1 MPELSLSEQL
11 KTQLPPAPHRG
22 NLPILTISLLAYCT
36 QEVVGGGSQWLL
48 SISYLARSLWELS
61 TFTSYSSPRSP
72 ALCPSIYQARL
83 PSLGTSLGFLM
94 WPLSSQTPLPSCRT
108 ESPAWLSSAP
118 LLLQGALNWHE
129 ADHSTGIFPD
139 WFLNAGSHQ
148 LYPARAGTRMSKQ
161 VLRKHVMTGPQ
172 RAGRPGL
179 TKHNDQH
186 RTFAYNHVCAHPCTL

>member
-1 MPELSLSEQL
+1 MEGAEVTPWKARFPICCAQSGWEVHTSAYLSSMPELSLSKQP

-22 NLPILTISLLAYCT
+22 NLPILTLSLLAYCT

-48 SISYLARSLWELS
+48 STSYLARSLWELS

-94 WPLSSQTPLPSCRT
+94 WPLSSQTPLFSCRT

-118 LLLQGALNWHE
+118 LLLQGALN
-129 ADHSTGIFPD
+129 
-139 WFLNAGSHQ
+139 L
-148 LYPARAGTRMSKQ
+148 ARS
-161 VLRKHVMTGPQ
+161 
-172 RAGRPGL
+172 
-179 TKHNDQH
+179 
-186 RTFAYNHVCAHPCTL
+186 